1 MSTFSKRLKNLRK
14 DKRLTQKQLGE
25 LLFIDDTSIS
35 KYENEKA
42 MPENELLQ
50 RIADFFE
57 VSVDYLLGRIDDQ
70 SPPTRESKPEL
81 TKKEQLD
88 IEKEALQMIKNID
101 SADVIEFCGTPA
113 DDDDKEF
120 LRMAYERFL
129 SDVRVYNKMKYTPK
143 KYKK

>member
-1 MSTFSKRLKNLRK
+1 MSTFSKRLKSLRK

-50 RIADFFE
+50 RIADFFG
-57 VSVDYLLGRIDDQ
+57 VSVDYLLGRDENPNPTS
-70 SPPTRESKPEL
+70 SPEML
-81 TKKEQLD
+81 TKKEKLN
-88 IEKEALQMIKNID
+88 IEKEALQMIENID
-101 SADVIEFCGTPA
+101 KAKIVEFCGNPA
-113 DDDDKEF
+113 DDEDKEF
-120 LRMAYERFL
+120 LRLAYEKFL
-129 SDVRVYNKMKYTPK
+129 SDVRVYNKMKYTPR